1 MLRKT
6 NPKRKPIFASC
17 RRGTGSEAF
26 ELVQPEFSY
35 SSGMA
40 FQFEVGCLDAPSIIP
55 TGGCED
61 FMNIV
66 CTKAIAR

>member
-1 MLRKT
+1 MLKKT
-6 NPKRKPIFASC
+6 NPKRKPIAASY
-17 RRGTGSEAF
+17 RRGTGREAF
-26 ELVQPEFSY
+26 EYVQPEFSHNT
-35 SSGMA
+35 GIA